1 VTRFLSLKDFG
12 NFSIKE
18 GKLKT
23 WRKSKDASQKQRW
36 RKSKKARPISKR
48 AAVRLQRP

>member
-1 VTRFLSLKDFG
+1 MTRFLSLKDFG

>member
-1 VTRFLSLKDFG
+1 MTRFLSAKDFG

-23 WRKSKDASQKQRW
+23 RKKSKDASQKRRW
-36 RKSKKARPISKR
+36 AKSKKTVAISRR
-48 AAVRLQRP
+48 AALKLSRP